1 MQRSKAVHIV
11 SAQLASL
18 GRHGFRDIFYLGQQA
33 YLSGDYEGAI
43 PWLFQALRYLP
54 DSQAKF
60 GPSIESDSPT
70 FHYQDVYDYL
80 SWSYYYGLNDKTMWL
95 KYQRTFEQSGRKGD
109 EERNR
114 ASQGLDF
121 YLGSRSVRRN
131 EEYEGVCESNITQY
145 FDVAPA
151 LPIVSKYGF
160 EQLQDMAVSRHHD
173 AGTLGQSFHMRI
185 DDGKTVRATPISRPP
200 GAANITHLHGFLSK
214 EECEHLINIATPNM
228 AETVVVDPDTGKEVV
243 EKYRTSKGTWLKH
256 GTDYVADK
264 INIRLAALTQKG
276 MRTHEE
282 LHVVHYQSGQE
293 YQPHYDFCD
302 PARDKDDWTSE
313 PGGNREITVIMYL
326 KAPGPNGGG
335 KTAFPMARHSVEP
348 QQGDAVMFNNL
359 NQNGYVD
366 HLTMHGGCP
375 PNSNE
380 EKWIAT
386 KWIRQREPGP
396 EKARL
401 AGGIKLATGYYA

>member
-1 MQRSKAVHIV
+1 M
-11 SAQLASL
+11 
-18 GRHGFRDIFYLGQQA
+18 
-33 YLSGDYEGAI
+33 
-43 PWLFQALRYLP
+43 
-54 DSQAKF
+54 
-60 GPSIESDSPT
+60 T
-70 FHYQDVYDYL
+70 
-80 SWSYYYGLNDKTMWL
+80 
-95 KYQRTFEQSGRKGD
+95 
-109 EERNR
+109 
-114 ASQGLDF
+114 
-121 YLGSRSVRRN
+121 
-131 EEYEGVCESNITQY
+131 
-145 FDVAPA
+145 
-151 LPIVSKYGF
+151 
-160 EQLQDMAVSRHHD
+160 
-173 AGTLGQSFHMRI
+173 
-185 DDGKTVRATPISRPP
+185 
-200 GAANITHLHGFLSK
+200 
-214 EECEHLINIATPNM
+214 
-228 AETVVVDPDTGKEVV
+228 DT
-243 EKYRTSKGTWLKH
+243 
-256 GTDYVADK
+256 
-264 INIRLAALTQKG
+264 IIIRLAALTQKG

-282 LHVVHYQSGQE
+282 LHVVHYRSGQE

-375 PNSNE
+375 PTSNE

-401 AGGIKLATGYYA
+401 AGGIKMATGYYA